1 MNVGELIR
9 ILQTHPQD
17 LRVVVDG
24 YEDGYDDLSPGQLRL
39 VKISL
44 NAGAREWVGKHGDAD
59 NTFQTRLVGFEIEEA
74 LALHRTSH

>member
-44 NAGAREWVGKHGDAD
+44 NTGDREYVGKHGDMDYLPEA
-59 NTFQTRLVGFEIEEA
+59 RLVGFEI
-74 LALHRTSH
+74 